1 MVEQT
6 WTLAADMIC
15 KALFDRDMPFN
26 PHFVFKCVKTYTDVS
41 EPQGHPSQAIR
52 PTPCSRWARTR
63 RAKAVEAWWS
73 VPPAVFAADP
83 REEREKT
90 LLKMIE
96 AAVADPSIPEFD
108 QQQAVD
114 EIKQY
119 LWAGTETTALTLAWA
134 LYLTSKNPEAAERI
148 RREGE
153 AVCGD
158 REPTAADYS
167 ALIYTRSVIQET
179 MRLYPPV
186 WSLIRVATEPDTIAG
201 KEIRPG
207 DRVVLFGYG
216 AHHNPK
222 FWEAPG
228 GVQARALDG
237 QDQEAGQATATF
249 RSAPA
254 SALASAAP

>member
-1 MVEQT
+1 

-26 PHFVFKCVKTYTDVS
+26 PHVVFKCVKTYTDVMNHKS
-41 EPQGHPSQAIR
+41 IRLRKQAGELVEMSDEDAAKSMEI
-52 PTPCSRWARTR
+52 WAG
-63 RAKAVEAWWS
+63 
-73 VPPAVFAADP
+73 VPPSVFAADP
-83 REEREKT
+83 REERERT

-96 AAVADPSIPEFD
+96 AAVADESIPEFD
-108 QQQAVD
+108 RQQAID

-134 LYLTSKNPEAAERI
+134 LHLLSLNPEAAARVRAESQ
-148 RREGE
+148 

-186 WSLIRVATEPDTIAG
+186 WGL
-201 KEIRPG
+201 
-207 DRVVLFGYG
+207 
-216 AHHNPK
+216 
-222 FWEAPG
+222 
-228 GVQARALDG
+228 
-237 QDQEAGQATATF
+237 
-249 RSAPA
+249 
-254 SALASAAP
+254 